1 MCTMCLLVYTLL
13 DGEDTPCVLLCIG
26 LKLRVMTGDT
36 IKTFEPGDVIFKE
49 GEKGD
54 LMYVLLEGAVEL
66 RKKVERGEAV
76 LKIVDTPND
85 FFGEMALLDD
95 RPRSATAVAARK
107 TRALA
112 VDGPTF
118 ESMILSNG
126 KFALKIIK
134 VLSARI
140 RRSNDQF
147 SDLIETM
154 PKERIARS
162 MVDFAAR
169 RGEPIHD
176 GGIKVNIEQM
186 KAWINT
192 HIGAAQDEIEAAV
205 YRMLKDESIFW
216 APTSAKTKECL
227 VLPKEFLKEF
237 ERRTQ
242 A

>member
-1 MCTMCLLVYTLL
+1 VA
-13 DGEDTPCVLLCIG
+13 
-26 LKLRVMTGDT
+26 GDNV
-36 IKTFEPGDVIFKE
+36 KSFEPGDVIFRE

-66 RKKVERGEAV
+66 KKKVERGEAV
-76 LKIVDTPND
+76 LKTVDTPND

-95 RPRSATAVAARK
+95 RPRSASAIASRK
-107 TRALA
+107 TKALA

-134 VLSARI
+134 VLAARI
-140 RRSNDQF
+140 RHSNDQF

-154 PKERIARS
+154 PRERMARG
-162 MVDFAAR
+162 MVDFALR
-169 RGEPIHD
+169 RGERIHE
-176 GGIKVNIEQM
+176 GAVKVNIEEM

-192 HIGAAQDEIEAAV
+192 HIGAAPDEIEASI
-205 YRMLKDESIFW
+205 YRMLKDETIAW

-227 VLPKEFLKEF
+227 VLPKEFVREYD
-237 ERRTQ
+237 RRSQ
-242 A
+242 G

>member
-1 MCTMCLLVYTLL
+1 MASPRLRPGALRAYTWAVAT
-13 DGEDTPCVLLCIG
+13 DNV
-26 LKLRVMTGDT
+26 KS
-36 IKTFEPGDVIFKE
+36 FEPGDVIFKE

-66 RKKVERGEAV
+66 KKKVERGEAV
-76 LKIVDTPND
+76 LKVVDTPND

-95 RPRSATAVAARK
+95 RPRSASAIAVKKA
-107 TRALA
+107 RALA

-118 ESMILSNG
+118 ESMIVSNG

-154 PKERIARS
+154 PKERVARG
-162 MVDFAAR
+162 MADFALQ
-169 RGEPIHD
+169 RGERIHE
-176 GGIKVNIEQM
+176 GGIKVNIEEM
-186 KAWINT
+186 MAWINT
-192 HIGAAQDEIEAAV
+192 HAGAPHDEIESTV
-205 YRMLKDESIFW
+205 YRMLKDESVSW
-216 APTSAKTKECL
+216 APTSARTKECL
-227 VLPKEFLKEF
+227 VLPKEFIREF
-237 ERRTQ
+237 DRRGR